1 MSIPILF
8 PLREVKVYLPKY
20 LLEFDGG
27 ANPNPGPCA
36 GAFVIYR
43 LDENGNKIEMLFE
56 GGSYCEQ
63 GTNNIG
69 EYMGL
74 LEGLKVCNEYKLD
87 GILIT
92 GDSNLVV
99 KQVTNQWKI
108 NFSHIKIYHSQI
120 QELLKKFECVHIRHV
135 YREHNKKA
143 DQLSDE
149 TLEKKKN
156 WIRF

>member
-1 MSIPILF
+1 MTF
-8 PLREVKVYLPKY
+8 VLRKPQTETLPNY
-20 LLEFDGG
+20 LLQFDGG

-36 GAFVIYR
+36 GAFVVSNI
-43 LDENGNKIEMLFE
+43 DTQEILFE
-56 GGSYCEQ
+56 GGTFIDQ

-74 LEGLKVCNEYKLD
+74 LEGLKVCKENKLD
-87 GILIT
+87 SILIQ
-92 GDSNLVV
+92 GDSKLVV
-99 KQVTNQWKI
+99 YQVTNKWKI
-108 NFSHIKIYHSQI
+108 NYDHIRKLYQEI
-120 QELLKKFECVHIRHV
+120 QELLKHFTSVSIRHV
-135 YREHNKKA
+135 YREENKRA